1 MGAVRNCLEH
11 AYNNNANTSENIQV
25 AESRCSDA
33 DMAEERWN
41 ILRIIFLSS
50 KNINAYAGKSE
61 FLGNIG
67 IVFERKCGMK
77 VIIILIISLGV
88 AIWINYDNRITKAL
102 KIVITA
108 LDIACMVISIGISFQ
123 SEKVADKSNNEES
136 IIETLKNT
144 QETNGVSNI
153 DDTIETE
160 IMTTTNS
167 SQINIQKETKEHTK
181 CIAFIGESHSPS
193 DAATKVNI
201 SQWKKNEDYDLTG
214 NTYDGGQKITIY
226 NMFSATEGNSG
237 KSIYKIISEIH
248 YALNV
253 DEINKLNEEDQHFVG
268 KFVIDNKTDGSPTTA
283 TISILTD
290 GEEVYNSELLNCYS
304 LDINPFDVELQGKK
318 EMIIKIEC
326 EQRGNP
332 FIIGMVNNE

>member
-1 MGAVRNCLEH
+1 
-11 AYNNNANTSENIQV
+11 
-25 AESRCSDA
+25 
-33 DMAEERWN
+33 
-41 ILRIIFLSS
+41 
-50 KNINAYAGKSE
+50 
-61 FLGNIG
+61 
-67 IVFERKCGMK
+67 MK

-88 AIWINYDNRITKAL
+88 AIWINYDNRITRAL

-108 LDIACMVISIGISFQ
+108 LDIACAVISIGISFQ

-136 IIETLKNT
+136 IIETLKNI

-167 SQINIQKETKEHTK
+167 SQINTQKETKDHTK
-181 CIAFIGESHSPS
+181 CITFIGESHSPS
-193 DAATKVNI
+193 DIATKVNI

-226 NMFSATEGNSG
+226 NMFSAMEGNSG
-237 KSIYKIISEIH
+237 KSIYKITSEIH

-304 LDINPFDVELQGKK
+304 LNINPFDVELQGKK